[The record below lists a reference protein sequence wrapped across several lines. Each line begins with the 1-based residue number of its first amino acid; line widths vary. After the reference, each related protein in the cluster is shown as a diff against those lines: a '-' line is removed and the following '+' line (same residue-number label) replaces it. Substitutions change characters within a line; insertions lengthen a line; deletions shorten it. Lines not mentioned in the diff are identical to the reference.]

1 MGRKVLRDCG
11 ETVYSFIE
19 EMREN
24 VASAIKLKTPYDI
37 IGVNLSTALDALTNA
52 TEWLIENGGK
62 STALAFAGADA
73 YLELFGKVAGGAM
86 MARAAVA
93 AQNSL
98 SNGNDN
104 PSFYEAKLTTAR
116 FFALHVL
123 PKTLVLASE
132 IIEGSEVVLS
142 LPEDAF

>member
-1 MGRKVLRDCG
+1 MGGDG
-11 ETVYSFIE
+11 
-19 EMREN
+19 
-24 VASAIKLKTPYDI
+24 SARHHCSACSLSNKFE
-37 IGVNLSTALDALTNA
+37 IGVRTCKSECSRLSAVFDK
-52 TEWLIENGGK
+52 LIENGGK
-62 STALAFAGADA
+62 SAALAFAGADA
-73 YLELFGKVAGGAM
+73 YLELIGKTAGGAM

-132 IIEGSEVVLS
+132 ITEGSEVVLS